1 MPALTD
7 RICPRRGHP
16 PLYALRECA
25 NSAQSLCEVVH
36 TCWKATLLGGGGK
49 AVGEEEMTNV
59 ATALVESSAAETLLV
74 VIVAMAM
81 AVVLGALLVQRFDP
95 S

>member
-1 MPALTD
+1 
-7 RICPRRGHP
+7 
-16 PLYALRECA
+16 
-25 NSAQSLCEVVH
+25 
-36 TCWKATLLGGGGK
+36 
-49 AVGEEEMTNV
+49 MTNV

>member
-1 MPALTD
+1 MCSSSHLLESNAA
-7 RICPRRGHP
+7 RRQWEGR
-16 PLYALRECA
+16 RE
-25 NSAQSLCEVVH
+25 
-36 TCWKATLLGGGGK
+36 K
-49 AVGEEEMTNV
+49 EMANV

>member
-1 MPALTD
+1 
-7 RICPRRGHP
+7 
-16 PLYALRECA
+16 
-25 NSAQSLCEVVH
+25 
-36 TCWKATLLGGGGK
+36 
-49 AVGEEEMTNV
+49 MTNV

-74 VIVAMAM
+74 VIVAMAV